1 MENPFEEKIEGL
13 DTYRWL
19 SVDDC
24 SEQLGV
30 SRRTIFK
37 YIKDG
42 NFKTTKWKNKRI
54 IDSVSVVGWLLKK
67 KVIEINSIKNS
78 EMRKEIEVQKF
89 TKMGD
94 ELFD

>member
-54 IDSVSVVGWLLKK
+54 IDSVSVIGWLLKK

>member
-54 IDSVSVVGWLLKK
+54 VDSISVVGWLLKK
-67 KVIEINSIKNS
+67 KVIEINSIKNL